1 MNINKIYKFK
11 KPIDSFRYFKLNN
24 NNYNDYNKPL
34 KLNNDYNKPLKLN
47 NDYYKPLKL
56 NNDCYHKLINIK
68 SYNMYN
74 TNIYDYKRFN
84 LIYDWLKKYL

>member
-24 NNYNDYNKPL
+24 NNY
-34 KLNNDYNKPLKLN
+34 NDYNKPLKLN